1 MRSAPVRATHTSE
14 VPYLAVSRLPL
25 IHFDHFL
32 RCVSPSRE
40 NTGESQRQGERAS
53 IKLPMKRTKGLKSD
67 LNSKIFGDS
76 GLQGRIETLE
86 GLLNWFL
93 AILN

>member
-1 MRSAPVRATHTSE
+1 
-14 VPYLAVSRLPL
+14 
-25 IHFDHFL
+25 
-32 RCVSPSRE
+32 
-40 NTGESQRQGERAS
+40 
-53 IKLPMKRTKGLKSD
+53 MKRTKGLKSD